1 MLNQTPH
8 ETLTLLKGC
17 PLAVCGCMGSLSVS
31 GWFMKSDSISSTSP
45 THIWT
50 YTCAH
55 SSTYVATCS
64 ALCLS
69 LTHTR
74 ARARVSPS
82 EMKEDI
88 RPKLKVSQRLTVRM
102 MRSSEPLFNRIPFY
116 LWASE
121 IRKWYTWWKYNHD
134 ILQTFKKNLN
144 LKKKEKKKCRTREN
158 KRCELFHS
166 KFIFGS

>member
-50 YTCAH
+50 YTHVHTAARTRPH
-55 SSTYVATCS
+55 ARPASPS
-64 ALCLS
+64 
-69 LTHTR
+69 HTR
-74 ARARVSPS
+74 ARARVPPP

-88 RPKLKVSQRLTVRM
+88 RPKLKVSQRLTVQM
-102 MRSSEPLFNRIPFY
+102 MRSSGPLFNRILFY
-116 LWASE
+116 LWAGE

-134 ILQTFKKNLN
+134 ILHNKKRKKLNLN
-144 LKKKEKKKCRTREN
+144 LKKCRTAEN
-158 KRCELFHS
+158 KRCKLFHS
-166 KFIFGS
+166 KFSGS

>member
-64 ALCLS
+64 LCVS
-69 LTHTR
+69 LTHSCTC
-74 ARARVSPS
+74 ARVPPS
-82 EMKEDI
+82 EMEEDI

-102 MRSSEPLFNRIPFY
+102 MRSSQPLFNRIPFY
-116 LWASE
+116 LRTSE
-121 IRKWYTWWKYNHD
+121 IRKWCARWKYNHD
-134 ILQTFKKNLN
+134 ILKKNKKIE
-144 LKKKEKKKCRTREN
+144 LKLKNKKMQEYRK
-158 KRCELFHS
+158 
-166 KFIFGS
+166 